1 MLANGCMVQPPNPNV
16 NFMSEIKTIGQQ
28 ATSKPDNSTLPK
40 SAPVFDP
47 SALRLSQNFAE
58 STGVKKLVTTIPVRK
73 PNKQDFIRVHPDAA
87 YRLET
92 AVLELKEDR
101 ETYLV
106 APDLWPDLAGELI
119 PKVLFTAI
127 NRQKVLFVWPV
138 RLPGEDG
145 RHDEWNAS
153 ALDAADRGQKDW
165 IRISSNMSLEAYEVF
180 LATGELPDPEW
191 PEMSFTRIL
200 EVAFKGRYIT
210 DLDHPALRRL
220 RGEV

>member
-1 MLANGCMVQPPNPNV
+1 MASTINKEKSNKPTEVEGT
-16 NFMSEIKTIGQQ
+16 NFESIVTTQKKL
-28 ATSKPDNSTLPK
+28 SL
-40 SAPVFDP
+40 FDP
-47 SALRLSQNFAE
+47 SKLRLSQNFAE

-73 PNKQDFIRVHPDAA
+73 PNRQDFIRVHPDSD

-106 APDLWPDLAGELI
+106 AQGLWAELTGELI
-119 PKVLFTAI
+119 PKVLYTAI

-145 RHDEWNAS
+145 KHDEWNAS

-165 IRISSNMSLEAYEVF
+165 IRISSNMSLGAYEVF
-180 LATGELPDPEW
+180 QATGELPNPEW

-200 EVAFKGRYIT
+200 EIAFKGRYIT

>member
-1 MLANGCMVQPPNPNV
+1 MA
-16 NFMSEIKTIGQQ
+16 STIDKEKNN
-28 ATSKPDNSTLPK
+28 KPTEVEGTNLESIVTTQKPL
-40 SAPVFDP
+40 SLFDP
-47 SALRLSQNFAE
+47 CKLRLSQNFAE

-73 PNKQDFIRVHPDAA
+73 PDKQDFIRVHPDAD

-92 AVLELKEDR
+92 AVLELKGDR

-106 APDLWPDLAGELI
+106 APGLWTELAGELT
-119 PKVLFTAI
+119 PKVLYTAI
-127 NRQKVLFVWPV
+127 NRQKVLFVWPI

-165 IRISSNMSLEAYEVF
+165 IRISSNMSMGAYEVF
-180 LATGELPDPEW
+180 LATGALPKPEW

-200 EVAFKGRYIT
+200 EIAFKGRYIT
-210 DLDHPALRRL
+210 DLDHPTLRRL

>member
-1 MLANGCMVQPPNPNV
+1 MTDTKMPG
-16 NFMSEIKTIGQQ
+16 E
-28 ATSKPDNSTLPK
+28 NSPSNTNL
-40 SAPVFDP
+40 FDP
-47 SALRLSQNFAE
+47 STLRLSQHFAE
-58 STGVKKLVTTIPVRK
+58 SAGVKKLVTTIPVRK
-73 PNKQDFIRVHPDAA
+73 PNKQDFIRVHPNPD

-92 AVLELKEDR
+92 AVLEFKEER

-106 APDLWPDLAGELI
+106 APTLWPELPGELT

-153 ALDAADRGQKDW
+153 ALEAASIAQKNW
-165 IRISSNMSLEAYEVF
+165 IRLSANMSLGAYEIYQ
-180 LATGELPDPEW
+180 ASGSLPEPEW
-191 PEMSFTRIL
+191 PDMDFSKIL
-200 EVAFKGRYIT
+200 ETAFKGRFIT

>member
-1 MLANGCMVQPPNPNV
+1 MTDNQNKPGDKSQ
-16 NFMSEIKTIGQQ
+16 SKTSI
-28 ATSKPDNSTLPK
+28 
-40 SAPVFDP
+40 FDP
-47 SALRLSQNFAE
+47 SKLRLSQNFGE
-58 STGVKKLVTTIPVRK
+58 SAGVKKLVTTIPVRK
-73 PNKQDFIRVHPDAA
+73 PNKQDFIRVHADPA

-92 AVLELKEDR
+92 AVLEFKEER

-106 APDLWPDLAGELI
+106 APELWPELPGELT

-127 NRQKVLFVWPV
+127 NRQKVLFVWPI

-153 ALDAADRGQKDW
+153 ALEAAQMAQMDW
-165 IRISSNMSLEAYEVF
+165 IRISANMSLGAYEIYQ
-180 LATGELPDPEW
+180 ATGDLPEPEW
-191 PEMSFTRIL
+191 PEMNFSKIL
-200 EVAFKGRYIT
+200 ETAFKGRFIT

>member
-1 MLANGCMVQPPNPNV
+1 MASIIDKEHSNKPTEVEGTN
-16 NFMSEIKTIGQQ
+16 SESIV
-28 ATSKPDNSTLPK
+28 SKQNTVSL
-40 SAPVFDP
+40 FDP
-47 SALRLSQNFAE
+47 SKLRLSQNFAE

-73 PNKQDFIRVHPDAA
+73 PNKQDFIRVHPDAD

-106 APDLWPDLAGELI
+106 APDLWPELVGELI

-165 IRISSNMSLEAYEVF
+165 IRISSNMSLGAYEVF
-180 LATGELPDPEW
+180 LATGDLAEPEW
-191 PEMSFTRIL
+191 PEMEFGKIL
-200 EVAFKGRYIT
+200 EIAFKGRYIA

-220 RGEV
+220 RGEL